1 MKKWLVFNEKMD
13 CIGSV
18 MADDFNDA
26 WAIASQKY
34 RSVDY
39 IQPIQKEKKM
49 IFSDCCGVEMNG
61 IQADYGLCPDCGEH
75 CDVVVDDSEEN

>member
-26 WAIASQKY
+26 WAIASRKY
-34 RSVDY
+34 RNVDY
-39 IQPIQKEKKM
+39 IRPI
-49 IFSDCCGVEMNG
+49 
-61 IQADYGLCPDCGEH
+61 
-75 CDVVVDDSEEN
+75 